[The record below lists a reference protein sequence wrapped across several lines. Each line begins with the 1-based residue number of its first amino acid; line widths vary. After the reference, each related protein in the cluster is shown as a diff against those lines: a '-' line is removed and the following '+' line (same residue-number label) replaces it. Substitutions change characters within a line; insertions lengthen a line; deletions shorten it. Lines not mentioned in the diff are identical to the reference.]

1 MSNVPLTEAAK
12 WAIPFVLCEV
22 VVMLLATFV
31 PVVTMTLP
39 NLLKR

>member
-1 MSNVPLTEAAK
+1 MSNIPFTEAAR

-31 PVVTMTLP
+31 PVVSKTLS
-39 NLLKR
+39 NLLK